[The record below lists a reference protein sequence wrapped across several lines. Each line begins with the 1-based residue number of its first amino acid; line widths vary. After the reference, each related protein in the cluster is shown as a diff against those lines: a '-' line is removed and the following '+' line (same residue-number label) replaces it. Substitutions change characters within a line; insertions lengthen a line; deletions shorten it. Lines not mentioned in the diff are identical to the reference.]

1 VTAQPL
7 LAVEDLRVEFRRG
20 VGRAAVVALD
30 GVDLDIDAGETVG
43 LVGET
48 GAGKSTLGNAIL
60 GLVTPHSGRIR
71 FDGAD
76 IARAGVK
83 QRRRLSEHI
92 QVIFQ
97 DPYGS
102 LNPSRTVGQT
112 LAESYLV
119 HRNHDRA
126 QTRREIARM
135 LESVG
140 LDAADAD
147 EYPTAFSGG
156 ERQRIA
162 IARALMLRP
171 KLVVCDEPVSS
182 LDLSTQGQVLNLLK
196 DLQRDFGM
204 SMLFISHDLAVVRHM
219 AHRVW
224 VLHRG
229 TVVEWGDTEQVCSR
243 PREPYTQRLVAAQ
256 LRWPT

>member
-1 VTAQPL
+1 MTAPL
-7 LAVEDLRVEFRRG
+7 LAIENLRVEFRRG
-20 VGRAAVVALD
+20 ARRRPVVALD
-30 GVDLDIDAGETVG
+30 GIDLEIDVGETVG

-48 GAGKSTLGNAIL
+48 GAGKSTVGNAIL
-60 GLVTPHSGRIR
+60 GLVTPQTGRIR
-71 FDGAD
+71 FDGTD
-76 IARAGVK
+76 IARAGAA

-92 QVIFQ
+92 QVVFQ
-97 DPYGS
+97 DPFGS

-112 LAESYLV
+112 LAEPYLV
-119 HRNHDRA
+119 HRNHDRD

-135 LESVG
+135 LELVG
-140 LDAADAD
+140 LDAADAA

-156 ERQRIA
+156 QRQRIA

-171 KLVVCDEPVSS
+171 RLVVCDEPVSS
-182 LDLSTQGQVLNLLK
+182 LDLSSQAQVLNLLK

-219 AHRVW
+219 ADRVC

-229 TVVEWGDTEQVCSR
+229 AVVERGETEQVCSR
-243 PREPYTQRLVAAQ
+243 PREPYTQRLVAAE
-256 LRWPT
+256 LSWPT

>member
-1 VTAQPL
+1 MAPL
-7 LAVEDLRVEFRRG
+7 LAIEDLRVEFRRG
-20 VGRAAVVALD
+20 VRRAAVVALD

-43 LVGET
+43 LVGES

-60 GLVTPHSGRIR
+60 GLVTPQSGRIR
-71 FDGAD
+71 FDGTD
-76 IARAGVK
+76 IARAGAK
-83 QRRRLSEHI
+83 LRRRLSEHI

-112 LAESYLV
+112 LAESCLV
-119 HRNHDRA
+119 HRDHDRA
-126 QTRREIARM
+126 QTRRQIAPM
-135 LESVG
+135 LELVG

-147 EYPTAFSGG
+147 KYPTAFSGG

-182 LDLSTQGQVLNLLK
+182 LDLSNQAQVLNLLK

-219 AHRVW
+219 ANRVW

-229 TVVEWGDTEQVCSR
+229 TVVERGETEQVCSR
-243 PREPYTQRLVAAQ
+243 PREPYTQRLVAAE
-256 LRWPT
+256 LRWPP

>member
-1 VTAQPL
+1 MAPL
-7 LAVEDLRVEFRRG
+7 LAIEALRVEFRRG
-20 VGRAAVVALD
+20 VRRAAVVALD
-30 GVDLDIDAGETVG
+30 GVDLDIDVGETVG
-43 LVGET
+43 LVGES

-60 GLVTPHSGRIR
+60 GLVTPQSGRIR
-71 FDGAD
+71 FDGTD
-76 IARAGVK
+76 IARAGPT

-112 LAESYLV
+112 LAEPYLV
-119 HRNHDRA
+119 HRSHDRA
-126 QTRREIARM
+126 QTRREIAQM
-135 LESVG
+135 LELVG

-147 EYPTAFSGG
+147 QYPTAFSGG

-182 LDLSTQGQVLNLLK
+182 LDLSNQAQVLNLLA
-196 DLQRDFGM
+196 DLQRDLGM

-219 AHRVW
+219 ARRVW

-229 TVVEWGDTEQVCSR
+229 AVVEAGATEQVCSR
-243 PREPYTQRLVAAQ
+243 PREPYTQRLVAAE
-256 LRWPT
+256 LKWPT